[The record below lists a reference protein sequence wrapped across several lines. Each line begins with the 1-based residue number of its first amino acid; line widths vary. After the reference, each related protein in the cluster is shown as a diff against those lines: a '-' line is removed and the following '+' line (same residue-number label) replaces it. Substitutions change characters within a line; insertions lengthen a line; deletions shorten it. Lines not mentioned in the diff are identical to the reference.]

1 MGAVSVQCVLNT
13 LEIELYIRL
22 NLKSSK
28 MQVVNC
34 ICIFI
39 EKDRI
44 QIFFLS
50 LSALRKVDFC
60 DWFYAKDLQKKTRFQ
75 AFPWARI
82 LKSTSCKNKCWNLSK
97 YKSIKVTTVWVG
109 VLYKALYEKQLE
121 RYRVFLENG
130 LSMFRSKK
138 KDTILNSE
146 CKGIRFLPQT

>member
-44 QIFFLS
+44 QIFFS
-50 LSALRKVDFC
+50 VSK
-60 DWFYAKDLQKKTRFQ
+60 
-75 AFPWARI
+75 RI
-82 LKSTSCKNKCWNLSK
+82 EKS
-97 YKSIKVTTVWVG
+97 
-109 VLYKALYEKQLE
+109 
-121 RYRVFLENG
+121 
-130 LSMFRSKK
+130 
-138 KDTILNSE
+138 
-146 CKGIRFLPQT
+146 